1 MTARIRID
9 LLSLFP
15 GMAEGFLA
23 ESILGRAQSRG
34 IVDIHLHNLRDWAED
49 KHSVTD
55 DRPFGGG
62 AGMVLKPGPV
72 FAAVESLHTTESK
85 VIYLSPDGKKLGQPL
100 VRELAEETHL
110 ILISGHYE
118 GLDQRVRDELVD
130 EEISIGDYV
139 LTNGTLPALVLID
152 AVCRYIPEVLGEGK
166 SLTQDAFNNNLLG
179 FPQYTRPAK
188 FRSMH
193 VPEILLSGDHAA
205 IAQWRHQKQIDKTR
219 ERRPD
224 MAQTT

>member
-23 ESILGRAQSRG
+23 ESMLGRAIERG
-34 IVDIHLHNLRDWAED
+34 IIDIRLHNLRDWAED

-62 AGMVLKPGPV
+62 AGMVLKPEPI
-72 FAAVESLHTTESK
+72 FAAVEALQSNDSK
-85 VIYLSPDGKKLGQPL
+85 VIYLSPDGKKLTQTL
-100 VRELAEETHL
+100 VQKLAEETHL

-130 EEISIGDYV
+130 EEISIGDYI

-152 AVCRYIPEVLGEGK
+152 VVCRYVPNVLGEEK
-166 SLTQDAFNNNLLG
+166 SLTQDAFNNNLLA
-179 FPQYTRPAK
+179 FPQYTRPAE
-188 FRSMH
+188 FRNML

-205 IAQWRHQKQIDKTR
+205 IAKWRHQQQIDKTR

-224 MAQTT
+224 MAEIT

>member
-23 ESILGRAQSRG
+23 EIMLGRAIECG
-34 IVDIHLHNLRDWAED
+34 IIDIRLHNLRDWAED

-62 AGMVLKPGPV
+62 AGMVLKPEPI
-72 FAAVESLHTTESK
+72 FAAVEALQSNDSK
-85 VIYLSPDGKKLGQPL
+85 VIYLSPDGKKLTQTL
-100 VRELAEETHL
+100 VQKLAEETHL

-130 EEISIGDYV
+130 EEISIGDYI

-152 AVCRYIPEVLGEGK
+152 VVCRYVPNVLGEEK
-166 SLTQDAFNNNLLG
+166 SLTQDAFNNNLLA
-179 FPQYTRPAK
+179 FPQYTRPAE
-188 FRSMH
+188 FRNMH
-193 VPEILLSGDHAA
+193 VPKILLSGDHAA
-205 IAQWRHQKQIDKTR
+205 IAKWRHQQQIDKTR

-224 MAQTT
+224 MA